1 MTARDDER
9 GHRVEPARPVGDE
22 PAVEET
28 AVECPHCHATN
39 VGGGPF
45 CGSCGY
51 DFVTGSEPGPAER
64 APGREGDGEGDGED
78 GGWPGGGGR
87 EGGGDE
93 DDAPPVATALQAA
106 EPLEAYIDPR
116 RDADDIELPT
126 TAEEVGLDEADLQR
140 RPRVPPP
147 TPPSPAQAHEAHEKP
162 AHPPPSRERDTG
174 WVAEIWVD
182 HAWAATRDSDQP
194 VPDAGPP
201 EVVRLTT
208 DSLVIGRTN
217 IERGLHPDLD
227 AGTDAG
233 VSVRHAQLTTDGRRW
248 WVEDLDTSNGT
259 WVSTVGL
266 PLPEEPIERGLR
278 VEIDEDDRVF
288 LGAWTR
294 IVVRRREPS

>member
-9 GHRVEPARPVGDE
+9 GHRVEPARPVGAE

-39 VGGGPF
+39 VGDGPF

-51 DFVTGSEPGPAER
+51 DFVTGSEPGPTR
-64 APGREGDGEGDGED
+64 PGALPADPEEGEGGE
-78 GGWPGGGGR
+78 G
-87 EGGGDE
+87 EGE
-93 DDAPPVATALQAA
+93 DAPPVPTALQAA
-106 EPLEAYIDPR
+106 EPLEAYIDPG

-126 TAEEVGLDEADLQR
+126 TAEEVGLDESDLQR

-147 TPPSPAQAHEAHEKP
+147 TPPSPGQAHEAHERP
-162 AHPPPSRERDTG
+162 AHRPPSRERDTG

-182 HAWAATRDSDQP
+182 HAWAATRESDQP

-201 EVVRLTT
+201 EVVPLTT
-208 DSLVIGRTN
+208 DNLVIGRTN
-217 IERGLHPDLD
+217 LERGLHPDLD

-233 VSVRHAQLTTDGRRW
+233 VSVRHAQLTSDGHRW

-266 PLPEEPIERGLR
+266 PLPERPVERGLR

>member
-1 MTARDDER
+1 MSDHGDER
-9 GHRVEPARPVGDE
+9 GHRVEPARPVGDL
-22 PAVEET
+22 PDVEAT

-39 VGGGPF
+39 VGDSPF

-51 DFVTGSEPGPAER
+51 DFVTGMEPGPA
-64 APGREGDGEGDGED
+64 PGEEEGQDGEPTPE
-78 GGWPGGGGR
+78 
-87 EGGGDE
+87 
-93 DDAPPVATALQAA
+93 APRVETALQAA

-126 TAEEVGLDEADLQR
+126 TAEELGLDEDDLQH
-140 RPRVPPP
+140 RPVVPPP
-147 TPPSPAQAHEAHEKP
+147 TPPSAGEAHV
-162 AHPPPSRERDTG
+162 AHDTPSHRPPSRERDTG

-201 EVVRLTT
+201 QVVVLTA
-208 DSLVIGRTN
+208 DNLVIGRTN
-217 IERGLHPDLD
+217 VERGLHPDLD

-233 VSVRHAQLTTDGRRW
+233 VSVRHAQLTSDGRRW
-248 WVEDLDTSNGT
+248 WIEDLDTSNGT
-259 WVSTVGL
+259 YVSTVGL
-266 PLPEEPIERGLR
+266 PLPEDPVERGLR

-294 IVVRRREPS
+294 LVLRRRD